1 MCCSWTLG
9 VQDSFRLNARMSMK
23 RRGNYFGQIGDEDL
37 RRHYGECRIS
47 PRILHSSFVLITYS
61 VALIGTSGYY
71 QSGQGLHV
79 VQCETKLHTA
89 LVSVPLIAVR
99 PVLRNAARARG
110 VVKGL
115 FKCNQC
121 RAEFTE
127 NANLS
132 RHRRTMHAAV
142 PSVFVCHICTRTFNR
157 SDNMHMHIKNVHGGG
172 SAVASKWGVL
182 LLQTCQHGSLVL
194 LVLFVVWTCTCDD

>member
-1 MCCSWTLG
+1 MGNEL
-9 VQDSFRLNARMSMK
+9 V
-23 RRGNYFGQIGDEDL
+23 RG
-37 RRHYGECRIS
+37 RHYCKCQIS
-47 PRILHSSFVLITYS
+47 PRLLCSSFVLIIYPVTL
-61 VALIGTSGYY
+61 VVTLAYY
-71 QSGQGLHV
+71 QSGQSVHV
-79 VQCETKLHTA
+79 GQCETKPHTT
-89 LVSVPLIAVR
+89 LLSVPLITAR
-99 PVLRNAARARG
+99 PVLRNASRARG

-172 SAVASKWGVL
+172 SAVASK
-182 LLQTCQHGSLVL
+182 
-194 LVLFVVWTCTCDD
+194 